1 MKHTGRCGRW
11 TTTGLPCRWRREQG
25 IASGGRGPAHCQE
38 NLGWLD
44 KAAGYSSRPQF
55 GHFFA
60 VSIFWYQRF
69 DLGSL
74 FSSLFFHFEQKIYW
88 FSHPSV
94 DWGGWTGKKISMEG
108 SKTEKR
114 LLAGCPWE
122 DGVPCGL
129 HDTLVKCEGGDDGVA
144 HRLHGGD
151 MRQQGQPSMRHL
163 PRKMPLAGLWH
174 SHWVLAF
181 PF

>member
-1 MKHTGRCGRW
+1 MDGGPQLDYLVDGVESRALLQEGGVQLIVRKIWAGW
-11 TTTGLPCRWRREQG
+11 TKLLVTP
-25 IASGGRGPAHCQE
+25 PAP
-38 NLGWLD
+38 NLGIFL
-44 KAAGYSSRPQF
+44 QF
-55 GHFFA
+55 QFFGTKGLTWEAYFPVFFFILSKKSIGSATLQLIGA
-60 VSIFWYQRF
+60 VGQ
-69 DLGSL
+69 
-74 FSSLFFHFEQKIYW
+74 E
-88 FSHPSV
+88 
-94 DWGGWTGKKISMEG
+94 KKISMEG